1 MRIFRLKSTTVGLVI
16 GLGILLSVSVATAS
30 PAFQEDCVPS
40 GEVERGGELMFAR
53 HEEPLTLDPVIPNDN
68 GSIYAIEQI
77 FSALTRPDATGEGI
91 EPDAAESWDISD
103 DGLVYTFHLRDA
115 KFSNGDPVTAEDM
128 VFSLERGRGPE
139 SGFGG
144 IFAAI
149 DTIEALDESTV
160 QMTLHQPYSPLLSV
174 ASIFYGMVV
183 PKAVFEADP
192 DGFGDHPIGSGPWM
206 VEEFT
211 RGDKL
216 VLVPNPHYWELG
228 VDCQPLPYLDKITIA
243 YVPESNSRILG
254 LRNGDFNA
262 VSGVPYNEAANLDAD
277 EDIVLHVAPIYRLD
291 YVYLNHLAP
300 PLDSEEF
307 RLALNYALDRQA
319 IIDNV
324 FFGYGQLP
332 NAFWPLMNFNS
343 DDVPLIPYDPDKA
356 RELLDEAGYSG
367 EALEVLLAAGESS
380 DKQIATILQQFWS
393 AVGINVELVEVDSS
407 FSLVAEGEYQAAVG
421 YITSDINDDDE
432 LTTLQA
438 TLDNDTS
445 SFFTWYDNPEVGP
458 LLAQARESLDPEVR
472 ADLYAQVQ
480 EMVYWDGYSVPLNY
494 TPAVNAIGTNVRN
507 WQNLTTGWWWL
518 RTVWLDQ

>member
-1 MRIFRLKSTTVGLVI
+1 
-16 GLGILLSVSVATAS
+16 
-30 PAFQEDCVPS
+30 
-40 GEVERGGELMFAR
+40 
-53 HEEPLTLDPVIPNDN
+53 
-68 GSIYAIEQI
+68 
-77 FSALTRPDATGEGI
+77 
-91 EPDAAESWDISD
+91 
-103 DGLVYTFHLRDA
+103 
-115 KFSNGDPVTAEDM
+115 
-128 VFSLERGRGPE
+128 
-139 SGFGG
+139 
-144 IFAAI
+144 
-149 DTIEALDESTV
+149 
-160 QMTLHQPYSPLLSV
+160 
-174 ASIFYGMVV
+174 
-183 PKAVFEADP
+183 
-192 DGFGDHPIGSGPWM
+192 M